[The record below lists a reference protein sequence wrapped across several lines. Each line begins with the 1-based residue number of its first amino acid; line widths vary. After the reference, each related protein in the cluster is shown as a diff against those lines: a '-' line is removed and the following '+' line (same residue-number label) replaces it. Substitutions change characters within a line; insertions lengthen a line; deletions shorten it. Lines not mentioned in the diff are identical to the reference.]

1 MKDLFDEIDQ
11 EKEELPR
18 IRTITREV
26 QKQKLN
32 GYQMIAVVVFIIL
45 FIIGILLGNMFP
57 ACEATGMF
65 GTCSKVQFN
74 LSLSILFWFGS
85 FLICLFFYALGHII
99 ELLTQINSH
108 LSKENSK
115 KIKK

>member
-11 EKEELPR
+11 EKEELPH
-18 IRTITREV
+18 IRTITKEV

-32 GYQMIAVVVFIIL
+32 TYQMISVFVFLIF

-65 GTCSKVQFN
+65 GTCSQVQFN

-85 FLICLFFYALGHII
+85 FLVCLLFYSLGHII
-99 ELLTQINSH
+99 ALLTTIEEY
-108 LSKENSK
+108 LVKEKNK
-115 KIKK
+115 KVKK

>member
-1 MKDLFDEIDQ
+1 MKDLFDEID
-11 EKEELPR
+11 EVKEELPR
-18 IRTITREV
+18 IRTITKEV

-32 GYQMIAVVVFIIL
+32 AYQMIAVGVFIVL
-45 FIIGILLGNMFP
+45 FVIGILLGNMFP

-85 FLICLFFYALGHII
+85 FLICLLFYALGHII
-99 ELLTQINSH
+99 FLLTQINDYL
-108 LSKENSK
+108 LSGKK
-115 KIKK
+115 KIAKK